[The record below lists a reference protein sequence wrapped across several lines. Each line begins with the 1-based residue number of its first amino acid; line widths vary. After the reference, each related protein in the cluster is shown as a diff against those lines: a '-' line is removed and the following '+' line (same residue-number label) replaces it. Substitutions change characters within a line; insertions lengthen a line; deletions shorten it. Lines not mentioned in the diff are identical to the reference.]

1 MNLTHILVFSIF
13 SLLVCW
19 FAPRG
24 WRSWII
30 LIASLI
36 AIFWTQSS
44 TTIRNFDFWLPFTS
58 IAITLLTWAI
68 IRQDAGDIRKLTIG
82 YAIIVITIIFIAITR
97 YTNPLCCITPSR
109 PPQLIPVII
118 ALCFVGAIF
127 AILVIFTRWNKYFTI
142 ATIVLIIIL
151 FVIVKTGNLT
161 ILTSRWLRYLTG
173 QDSSLASIYDLQW
186 LGFSFLALR
195 LLHVLRDHQ
204 ARKLP
209 SYSLDEF
216 VSYAIF
222 FPAFTAGPIDRSQRF
237 IEDLRKPIFMPSE
250 NTIEGSKRIIIGV
263 FKKFVLAD
271 SLAIIAL
278 NSQNAAQTTSTV
290 WLWVLLYAY
299 ALRIYFDFSGYTDVA
314 LGLGRLL
321 NIRLPENFDQPYRK
335 TSLIAFWNSWHITLA
350 QWFRA
355 YYFNPFTRYLRS
367 RPYKPPTWLIIL
379 LGQLSTM
386 LLIGLWHGV
395 TLNFIVWGLWHG
407 LGLFINNRWSNWIR
421 PHLTNL
427 DHNRILER
435 SLVIGSWFL
444 TIQFVVLGWVWFAL
458 PSLDLSWAV
467 FQKLFGS

>member
-19 FAPRG
+19 FAPRR

-36 AIFWTQSS
+36 AIFWMQSS

-68 IRQDAGDIRKLTIG
+68 IHQDAGDIRKSIIG

-97 YTNPLCCITPSR
+97 YTSPLCCITPSR

-127 AILVIFTRWNKYFTI
+127 AILVIFTRWNKYFTV

-173 QDSSLASIYDLQW
+173 QDSSLASTLDLQW

-237 IEDLRKPIFMPSE
+237 IEDLRKPSFMPSE

-278 NSQNAAQTTSTV
+278 SSQNAAQTTSTV

-321 NIRLPENFDQPYRK
+321 NIKLPENFDQPYRK

-407 LGLFINNRWSNWIR
+407 FGLFINNRWSTWIR

-427 DHNRILER
+427 DHNRKLER

-444 TIQFVVLGWVWFAL
+444 TFQFVVLGWVWFAL